1 MQGIQKLAA
10 DAVRFA
16 NELRAWVEVE
26 DGRVTGHGHLGGAA
40 SAGPPCGPGRSGQVR
55 DAGVGDRSE
64 GDQVTRRPPMTLS
77 GIVLDAPDAR
87 ELAAFY

>member
-26 DGRVTGHGHLGGAA
+26 DGRVTGHGHLGGGRIGGTTLR
-40 SAGPPCGPGRSGQVR
+40 AGSKRPSPGRR
-55 DAGVGDRSE
+55 R
-64 GDQVTRRPPMTLS
+64 RRPL
-77 GIVLDAPDAR
+77 
-87 ELAAFY
+87 